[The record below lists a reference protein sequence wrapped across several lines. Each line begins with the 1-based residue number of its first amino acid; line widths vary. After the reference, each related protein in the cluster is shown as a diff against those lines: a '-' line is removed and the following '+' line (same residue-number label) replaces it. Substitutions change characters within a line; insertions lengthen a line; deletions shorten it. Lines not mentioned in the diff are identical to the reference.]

1 MSNTASATATFSLT
15 QAREIVSDLYTPNR
29 WIYWLD
35 YGITIAFA
43 HTLFLALA
51 TITFWFDGPKSWEW
65 TLLGIGYLIDILL
78 YYRASIFIHALTHLR
93 VGTFNA
99 FRVFWNA
106 TYGVP
111 LLVPS
116 FLYFLHLDH
125 HRRKCY
131 GTREDGEY
139 VALEY
144 MSKWYIVLFLI
155 APLLLPAL
163 AVLRFLVLSSVGW
176 LIPPFRRQIHRARS
190 SLAMDLRY
198 ERPLPT
204 PAGLRMILLQ
214 EASCF
219 LWIVGILFLL
229 ATSLQTMAVPL
240 LIQGYATLGG
250 IAMLNG
256 FRALITHRW
265 SGDETHM
272 TFLEQLLDSV
282 NFPRRGIG
290 EIWAPVGQRFH
301 ATHHLFPSIPY
312 HNLGIAHRRLM
323 AQLPEDSPYRLT
335 ASYSGW
341 KSFADVW
348 HRAGSRRHEN
358 HIRWLF

>member
-1 MSNTASATATFSLT
+1 MTRLAPPTVPFSLS
-15 QAREIVSDLYTPNR
+15 QAREIVSDLYTPSS

-35 YGITIAFA
+35 YGLTIIGA
-43 HTLFLALA
+43 HILFIALA
-51 TITFWFDGPKSWEW
+51 TMPFWFNGSESWRW
-65 TLLGIGYLIDILL
+65 TLLGSGYTISILL
-78 YYRASIFIHALTHLR
+78 YYRASIFIHELTHLR

-106 TYGVP
+106 TYGIP

-131 GTREDGEY
+131 GTRQDGEY
-139 VALEY
+139 VPLEY
-144 MSKWYIVLFLI
+144 MSKWYIVLFMI

-163 AVLRFLVLSSVGW
+163 AIFRFLVLSSVGW
-176 LIPPFRRQIHRARS
+176 LLPPMRRHVHRLRS

-204 PAGLRMILLQ
+204 TSGLRMILLQ
-214 EASCF
+214 EVSCF
-219 LWIVGILFLL
+219 LWIVGVIFLL
-229 ATSLQTMAVPL
+229 TTSLRETAWPL
-240 LIQGYATLGG
+240 LVQGYATLGG

-265 SGDETHM
+265 TGDETHM
-272 TFLEQLLDSV
+272 TFLQQLLDSV
-282 NFPRRGIG
+282 NFPRRGVG
-290 EIWAPVGQRFH
+290 EMWAPVGQRFH
-301 ATHHLFPSIPY
+301 ATHHLFPSMPY

-323 AQLPEDSPYRLT
+323 AQLPDDSPYRLT
-335 ASYSGW
+335 SSYSGW

-348 HRAGSRRHEN
+348 QRAGSRRHE
-358 HIRWLF
+358 HPIRWF